1 MNNAQKMGP
10 GQVVTIRGGKYDGH
24 GARVCK
30 VDHDRQKVEVMIA
43 GRVVVLG
50 FERVGLSNGK
60 S

>member
-1 MNNAQKMGP
+1 MNNGQKMGP
-10 GQVVTIRGGKYDGH
+10 GQIVTIAGGKYDGH

-30 VDHDRQKVEVMIA
+30 VDHDAQKVDVMIA
-43 GRVVVLG
+43 GKVVKLG